1 MVIRWQQDITWRN
14 EDSFYDYWSFGGTF
28 WKNDSHQRKGTH
40 VPWHENTLHQVANC
54 CAKYEELSR
63 GGNQGV
69 FYEFYAEGS
78 YTSEADAVWDGGPER
93 GGRQTF
99 PRNSGQAA
107 QFLYMGKSRHSFAG
121 QIPMY
126 QGIKITEQDQAR
138 LKWVLEYV
146 SGTIN
151 LEYILGSNSLNK
163 LWTWVDA

>member
-1 MVIRWQQDITWRN
+1 MIIDHL
-14 EDSFYDYWSFGGTF
+14 EEHFGKMTVTRGKEHMFLGMKIHYTKSQTAVLSMKSYLEEAIKECF
-28 WKNDSHQRKGTH
+28 MNFMQKVATPVKQMLFEVDPKN
-40 VPWHENTLHQVANC
+40 
-54 CAKYEELSR
+54 
-63 GGNQGV
+63 
-69 FYEFYAEGS
+69 
-78 YTSEADAVWDGGPER
+78 GGPEQ

-99 PRNSGQAA
+99 PQNSGQAA
-107 QFLYMGKSRHSFAG
+107 QCLYMGKSRHSFAG

-126 QGIKITEQDQAR
+126 QGIKSTEQDQAR